1 MFGYSTEHGVTQK
14 PPTALPIRMAVIK
27 RILIRSRGWRE
38 KGVGK
43 IGFPSCAF
51 LFHSLFHSVEY

>member
-27 RILIRSRGWRE
+27 RILIGLEDGE
-38 KGVGK
+38 KKV
-43 IGFPSCAF
+43 
-51 LFHSLFHSVEY
+51 

>member
-1 MFGYSTEHGVTQK
+1 MFGYSTEHSVTQK

-27 RILIRSRGWRE
+27 RILIRLRGWRD

-43 IGFPSCAF
+43 IGFPF
-51 LFHSLFHSVEY
+51 LCFSFPFTLSQC